1 MKEHKEL
8 IRQPRPIQALTS
20 HLELPPPR
28 VPIESYEPEGNVVEE
43 PTLRDHLR
51 SLRKHPWLVIGIPVI
66 CTLLAGAYLFRQPD
80 LYEGLVRVEVDSD
93 SGAPANAASSKSSLI
108 FDDRAYYNT
117 QLEIIDSPSLLR
129 RVIKTLDLENNP
141 AFLPALKKQS
151 GSNPAVAAAPA
162 NSPGNT
168 GPVTEDSLEAQRTMP
183 LVEALRDSLV
193 VEPILKNRL
202 PFKDTRLI
210 DIHYTHQDPQLA
222 ASVVN
227 TIAHTL
233 VLVNAEKQNTTNV
246 QEGDFL
252 QRAIADLQSEIRAD
266 EERLIS
272 YAKSNQILSLDA
284 GQNTVVERLAGLNKQ
299 LLDAEN
305 ERKIAEAAYNAALA
319 PGAAQALAEEN
330 AKYISDTRAKLE
342 ELQQRRAQLLV
353 EATEKWPEVKE
364 IDKQIAVLETQ
375 LQDTRN
381 RATAIVRTNLETRYH
396 QALARE
402 QALRSAFDKQRAET
416 LSQNEVAVNY
426 RIIQQEIE
434 SNKKLLDGF
443 LQRSKE
449 NGILRAGTANNIV
462 VIDYATTP
470 TKPIGPK
477 RLQYVALTFFL
488 SLPFAIGLALFKE
501 YFNNTVGSREEVEK
515 RLNLPALAVIPR
527 AGLNGRHTLA
537 RSALKLLDRNPRFVS
552 SGALKILNRNHQN
565 GDSELLTK
573 ADVRSPL
580 AEAFRQ
586 LRTSILLSS
595 EGAPKTLLVT
605 SSQPS
610 EGKTT
615 TAVNLAVSL
624 AQTGAIVLLID
635 ADMRRPRLHTVF
647 DSQNNRGLST
657 ILSGEFHEAEVYMW
671 VDQQADGLFLLPSG
685 PLPVNPAE
693 LLGSDQMRQ
702 FLKIVEN
709 TFNYVIID
717 SPPITSFSDGVI
729 VSAMTD
735 GVVLVVHGNKI
746 GRDVVQHSQKV
757 LNNVG
762 ARILGV
768 VLNNVDVPSSD
779 HYYYRGQPK
788 FI

>member
-1 MKEHKEL
+1 MKKRKDL
-8 IRQPRPIQALTS
+8 MKQRRPIQALAV
-20 HLELPPPR
+20 PVQMAVPR
-28 VPIESYEPEGNVVEE
+28 PPIESYEAEVDAVEE
-43 PTLRDHLR
+43 PALRDHLR
-51 SLRKHPWLVIGIPVI
+51 SLRKHPWLVVGIPVI
-66 CTLLAGAYLFRQPD
+66 CTLLAGGYLFRQPD
-80 LYEGLVRVEVDSD
+80 LYEGLVVVEVDADGGSQTD
-93 SGAPANAASSKSSLI
+93 ASASKSSLI

-129 RVIKTLDLENNP
+129 RVIKTLDLEHNP
-141 AFLPALKKQS
+141 AFLPADRS
-151 GSNPAVAAAPA
+151 SIPVVAAAPQQ
-162 NSPGNT
+162 SPAT
-168 GPVTEDSLEAQRTMP
+168 LDQAQATDDSLEAQRTMP
-183 LVEALRDSLV
+183 LVEALRDGLV

-210 DIHYTHQDPQLA
+210 DIHYTHPDPQIA
-222 ASVVN
+222 ANVVN
-227 TIAHTL
+227 SIAQTL
-233 VLVNAEKQNTTNV
+233 VHLNAEKRNSTNV
-246 QEGDFL
+246 QQGDFL
-252 QRAIADLQSEIRAD
+252 QRAIADLQSEIRSD
-266 EERLIS
+266 EERLIT
-272 YAKSNQILSLDA
+272 YAKNNQILSLEA
-284 GQNTVVERLAGLNKQ
+284 GQNTVVERLVGLNRQ
-299 LLDAEN
+299 LLEAEN
-305 ERKIAEAAYNAALA
+305 ERKIAEAAYNSALT

-330 AKYISDTRAKLE
+330 AKHITDMSAKLE
-342 ELQQRRAQLLV
+342 DLQQRRAQLLV

-375 LQDTRN
+375 LRETRN
-381 RATAIVRTNLETRYH
+381 RATSIVKTNLETRYR

-402 QALRSAFDKQRAET
+402 QALRASFDKQRGET

-449 NGILRAGTANNIV
+449 NGILRAGTSNNIV

-470 TKPIGPK
+470 TNPVGPK
-477 RLQYVALTFFL
+477 RLQYVALTFAL
-488 SLPFAIGLALFKE
+488 SLPFAISLALLKE
-501 YFNNTVGSREEVEK
+501 YLNNTVRSSEEVE
-515 RLNLPALAVIPR
+515 RTLNLHALAVIPR
-527 AGLNGRHTLA
+527 VNGRNSLA
-537 RSALKLLDRNPRFVS
+537 DGAMKLLNKNQRLAS
-552 SGALKILNRNHQN
+552 SGALKLFNRNHHY

-586 LRTSILLSS
+586 IRTSILLSS

-624 AQTGAIVLLID
+624 AQTGASVLLID
-635 ADMRRPRLHTVF
+635 ADMRRPRLHTIF
-647 DSQNNRGLST
+647 DMDNSRGLST
-657 ILSGEFHEAEVYMW
+657 ILSGEVAEAEVYIW
-671 VDQQADGLFLLPSG
+671 VQPQADGVFVLPSG

-693 LLGSDQMRQ
+693 LLGSAQMHR
-702 FLKIVEN
+702 FLKFVEA
-709 TFNYVIID
+709 TFSYIIID

-729 VSAMTD
+729 VSAMAD

-746 GRDVVQHSQKV
+746 TREVVQHSQKV

-779 HYYYRGQPK
+779 YYYHQGQPK
-788 FI
+788 FS